1 MPLLS
6 VFCLLL
12 LGVIIVLVYKLRCC
26 GSKRPEL
33 EAIDTNECK
42 DEEQPPAPVELDN
55 YNDIVGNP
63 RTASNE
69 STQTRER
76 NHDGRLTQ
84 HSCSPS
90 SSGYPQTKTQQTD
103 DKPLQK
109 TAKNCDSTYQ
119 SLGKTQPN
127 NDEASSHPEHI
138 YMGLLK
144 TNRLERD
151 SQKTIDTKPPQIQN
165 TKI

>member
-55 YNDIVGNP
+55 YEEIVSNP
-63 RTASNE
+63 RAASNE
-69 STQTRER
+69 STQTAKS
-76 NHDGRLTQ
+76 NHDGRLTRP
-84 HSCSPS
+84 SRSPS

-119 SLGKTQPN
+119 SLNKTQPD
-127 NDEASSHPEHI
+127 NDEGSSHSEHI

-151 SQKTIDTKPPQIQN
+151 SQKNNRYKTITN
-165 TKI
+165 TKY